1 MLRQVRPAIKA
12 ANPEAILQIEDVCSE
27 RHMQSI
33 DGAWQKEFEAYPPM
47 SNYTPHFDAYPVY
60 FLRFYFPE
68 VWFAD
73 WGVGDDPTGWRR
85 CFFNGI
91 GISQWPGDYTART
104 CRVMRENA
112 EAFASLHPEPLIPTE
127 RTGVFANRFP
137 QASKVVYTVYNR
149 NAEAVGGPLLRV
161 PHRRGRHYV
170 DLLTGAEVAHAV
182 DGASAVL
189 SADVPSNEVVA
200 IAQLPAMLAV
210 TRDGPRLTVRLTRTV
225 PQPRLVLLTNDDPD
239 DLGRTLELSR
249 GSAEVDLT
257 TVPAAVPTVRARL
270 FSGLELADEVAV
282 RLPTAGP

>member
-1 MLRQVRPAIKA
+1 
-12 ANPEAILQIEDVCSE
+12 
-27 RHMQSI
+27 
-33 DGAWQKEFEAYPPM
+33 
-47 SNYTPHFDAYPVY
+47 
-60 FLRFYFPE
+60 
-68 VWFAD
+68 
-73 WGVGDDPTGWRR
+73 
-85 CFFNGI
+85 
-91 GISQWPGDYTART
+91 
-104 CRVMRENA
+104 
-112 EAFASLHPEPLIPTE
+112 LIPTE